1 MQMPITLEELKE
13 KLKSWDEVILLDAL
27 GLTSEDLLDRFD
39 DIVEQ
44 KYDQLIAEYIED
56 ENDTTPY

>member
-1 MQMPITLEELKE
+1 MPITLEELKE

-39 DIVEQ
+39 DVVQ
-44 KYDQLIAEYIED
+44 NKYDQLIAEYIEEED
-56 ENDTTPY
+56 NE